1 MTFAPHSRRLPA
13 SAVRSRLLAPMLAVL
28 LVAAGAQ
35 ARAADLEL
43 EVSGFTASSATAAT
57 AADSGMLM
65 VAVFDA
71 QGWLRKPVA
80 VDRQSVSAAK
90 DGKLVL
96 RLTGLPD
103 VPIAVSVFQD
113 LNGNGKL
120 DMNPMGMPIEPF
132 AFSRQAQGNFGPPS
146 FEQAVLPAGTARH
159 EIRLPAQ

>member
-1 MTFAPHSRRLPA
+1 MTFAPHSRRFPA
-13 SAVRSRLLAPMLAVL
+13 SAARSRLLAPMLAVL
-28 LVAAGAQ
+28 LAAAGAQ

-43 EVSGFTASSATAAT
+43 DVSGLSTSG
-57 AADSGMLM
+57 ADGGMLM

-80 VDRQSVSAAK
+80 VDRQAVSSAR
-90 DGKLVL
+90 DGKLAL

-103 VPIAVSVFQD
+103 GPIAVSVFQD

-132 AFSRQAQGNFGPPS
+132 AFSRQAQGHFGPPS
-146 FEQAVLPAGTARH
+146 FEQAVLPAGTTRH

>member
-1 MTFAPHSRRLPA
+1 MTFASHARGL
-13 SAVRSRLLAPMLAVL
+13 SATVARSRLLAPLLTVSLAVL
-28 LVAAGAQ
+28 LAAAGAQ

-43 EVSGFTASSATAAT
+43 EVSGFSGTG
-57 AADSGMLM
+57 ADRGMLM

-80 VDRQSVSAAK
+80 VDRQAVSAAR
-90 DGKLVL
+90 DGQLVL

-103 VPIAVSVFQD
+103 GPIAVSVFQD

-146 FEQAVLPAGTARH
+146 FEQAVLPAGTTRH